1 MLSLLLSLTSIFKVH
16 HFRKLIK
23 GQFYRWRNLHKVFQ
37 VISGRAGARNSERQT
52 SATKLKDSPP
62 KGERAFRT
70 TASPLPRDYYSA
82 KVETSAWLSF
92 GSQAQGG
99 TGPHTHATRV
109 RESKPRGSRSVTD
122 WGAIISPKWCLLR
135 CQSPFF
141 PIPPLLHDQRPQ
153 IPPRGQRQHVEPE
166 PPTPGYTELRSACR
180 RSCFGRRIVAA
191 MLSRATPTTGTG
203 GDRGRSVGLWL
214 HPFLCPQSLDVRPL
228 GTFQDGS
235 PHSEAVVSCGA
246 ESASASALLGRLVA
260 VLLLWGYFFS
270 HLRALP

>member
-1 MLSLLLSLTSIFKVH
+1 MLSILLSLTSIFKVY

-37 VISGRAGARNSERQT
+37 VISWGAKLGEVHLCYQTAGQSTQEREGFPDNSVAFSKGLLQRQGRDLSLAVLWFPGTGRA
-52 SATKLKDSPP
+52 
-62 KGERAFRT
+62 RAAHAHNQRT
-70 TASPLPRDYYSA
+70 REQAAGLQ
-82 KVETSAWLSF
+82 VSAWLRRYYS
-92 GSQAQGG
+92 
-99 TGPHTHATRV
+99 P
-109 RESKPRGSRSVTD
+109 
-122 WGAIISPKWCLLR
+122 PKWCLLR

-203 GDRGRSVGLWL
+203 GGGGRSIGLWP
-214 HPFLCPQSLDVRPL
+214 HPFRCPQSLDVRPL

-260 VLLLWGYFFS
+260 VLLLWSYFFS